1 MTRESKESIFSSG
14 DFEASLFLKCDDLR
28 LTGVSFMRRV
38 SEFESH
44 TAYSTRP
51 ISFFKH

>member
-14 DFEASLFLKCDDLR
+14 DFEASILLNCDDDLL
-28 LTGVSFMRRV
+28 LTGVSFIRKV

-44 TAYSTRP
+44 TAYSTRQ
-51 ISFFKH
+51 IKH